1 LAVVSIYAR
10 LKDKSR
16 FVVNVII
23 YVNSYYTRRSRY
35 EEAAES
41 VREVDKVWKV
51 EEKKYERGKD
61 GVKEG

>member
-1 LAVVSIYAR
+1 VVSIYAR

-35 EEAAES
+35 EEVAES

-51 EEKKYERGKD
+51 EEKNT
-61 GVKEG
+61 KEARTE

>member
-1 LAVVSIYAR
+1 VVSIYAR

-51 EEKKYERGKD
+51 EEKNT
-61 GVKEG
+61 KEARTE

>member
-1 LAVVSIYAR
+1 MAVVSIYAR

-51 EEKKYERGKD
+51 EEKNT
-61 GVKEG
+61 KEARTE

>member
-1 LAVVSIYAR
+1 VVSIYAR

-16 FVVNVII
+16 FVLNVII

-35 EEAAES
+35 EEVAES